1 MSESERKPRLILGE
15 YYGLENLRNAHSGHW
30 FSPGAMRFF
39 NSRLGSE
46 VYPVPSGWIF
56 VSSERFDQNCDRMY
70 TIRKMDQFGDVD
82 TVGEFQAFSS
92 SAAARRA
99 MRKLYDTGLP
109 EINRLREIS
118 RQEQEEQN
126 ARYMATM
133 QQRLSAQKREE

>member
-39 NSRLGSE
+39 KSRLGSE
-46 VYPVPSGWIF
+46 VLPVPDGWLF
-56 VSSERFDQNCDRMY
+56 TSSERFDYNTPRLY
-70 TIRKMDQFGDVD
+70 TIRKMDQYGEISE
-82 TVGEFQAFSS
+82 VGEFQQYTS
-92 SAAARRA
+92 SASARRA
-99 MRKLYDTGLP
+99 MRKLYDAGKP

-118 RQEQEEQN
+118 RQEQEEQR
-126 ARYMATM
+126 ARYQATM

>member
-46 VYPVPSGWIF
+46 VLPVPDGWLF
-56 VSSERFDQNCDRMY
+56 TSSERFDQNCDRMY

-82 TVGEFQAFSS
+82 TVGEFQSFSS

-99 MRKLYDTGLP
+99 MRKMYDAGKAELDQ
-109 EINRLREIS
+109 IHKAYS
-118 RQEQEEQN
+118 DQQEAALKRWVHNQ
-126 ARYMATM
+126 
-133 QQRLSAQKREE
+133 QQRLSAQREE

>member
-1 MSESERKPRLILGE
+1 MYESKPVLKLGE

-30 FSPGAMRFF
+30 FCPGAMRFF

-46 VYPVPSGWIF
+46 VLPVPDGWLF
-56 VSSERFDQNCDRMY
+56 TSSERFDQNCARMY
-70 TIRKMDQFGDVD
+70 TIRKVDQFGDVD

-118 RQEQEEQN
+118 RQEQEEQR
-126 ARYMATM
+126 ARYQATM